1 MLRGHYPYAKKIE
14 KLNKLVSFDVCSEVV
29 PPMSCVLFQITNQQ
43 DSRKPLMTLKHL
55 SANKLAL
62 ILVVTTTL
70 SPSFAQA
77 DAAEQGKQAK
87 ENIEVISVTG
97 TRRSLRSIAEST
109 VPVDIITSDDMLS
122 TGQLEISQVLAN
134 QVPSF
139 NYPSATIADGTDH
152 ARPAVLRGL
161 APDHTLVLINGKRRH
176 SGALLNLA
184 GAVGRGSTS
193 VDLNMVPSSAIK
205 RVEVLRD
212 GAAAQYGSDAIAG
225 VINIVLKDASEGGSI
240 SVTYGQYDSQ
250 MAGAP
255 NLNSTYT
262 DSNGDL
268 GFNLGDDRKVSDG
281 NTRTISA
288 NSGFSLSDKGFVN
301 VSIEYRDN
309 DPTQRSGFDPREQY
323 SRLDNGSL
331 DPRELTINRYNH
343 RFGKAGLQDYALFY
357 NMGYDLDDGLNLY
370 SFGSYSKREGNSGG
384 FYRRAKDSRNVETLY
399 PNGFLPQIE
408 TDVEDY
414 SLALGLEGETE
425 DWTWDVSSNYGRNDF
440 ALGVVN
446 SVNASLGANSQTEF
460 DNGALVYDQWIVNAD
475 ANTTLDLGLPD
486 TVFFTIGAEYRR
498 ESYKIEQGEEASYIT
513 ALDSNGAPVASGG
526 AQVLS
531 GFGPASVT
539 DTSRHNISVFTEFDA
554 YLTEDWNVVFASRY
568 ENYSDFGDTLTS
580 KLASRYSITQNLSL
594 RGAISTGFRAPS
606 LAQSSYRQIST
617 VLENN
622 QPFEVGLFPTDAPAA
637 RALGAKK
644 LDAEDSVNLTAGFM
658 YNQDSFSLTVDAYRI
673 DIDDRVVLS
682 ENLTGSAVQQI
693 LANAGELNTESVRYF
708 TNAIDSTTQGIDIV
722 ATYSLALNNLGDVRL
737 NAAANFNDTEVTH
750 IDDNPAQLNSLGD
763 EYVVFARREVGR
775 FEEGTPDSKW
785 NLSAVWSFN
794 QWQTTLRT
802 TRYGE
807 VADISTTAARDEYLN
822 AKWITD
828 LEIAYQADEHWKF
841 AVGANNLF
849 DQYPQATVDNIG
861 YSNFSQIFPYT
872 PYAPYSLDGR
882 FLYGN
887 ITYSF

>member
-1 MLRGHYPYAKKIE
+1 
-14 KLNKLVSFDVCSEVV
+14 
-29 PPMSCVLFQITNQQ
+29 
-43 DSRKPLMTLKHL
+43 MTLKHL
-55 SANKLAL
+55 SANKLLL
-62 ILVVTTTL
+62 ILAVTSAL
-70 SPSFAQA
+70 RPPFAQA
-77 DAAEQGKQAK
+77 NVAEQSKQAK

-109 VPVDIITSDDMLS
+109 VPVDIITSNDMMS

-134 QVPSF
+134 QIPSF

-184 GAVGRGSTS
+184 GVVGRGSTS
-193 VDLNMVPSSAIK
+193 VDLNMIPSSAIK

-225 VINIVLKDASEGGSI
+225 VINIVLKDASEGGSV

-255 NLNSTYT
+255 NLKSTYT
-262 DSNGDL
+262 DSNGNL
-268 GFNLGDDRKVSDG
+268 GFDPGDDREVSDG
-281 NTRTISA
+281 NTRTVSA
-288 NSGFSLSDKGFVN
+288 NSGFSLNDKGFLN

-323 SRLDNGSL
+323 SRLDDGSL

-343 RFGKAGLQDYALFY
+343 RFGKAGLEDYALFY
-357 NMGYDLDDGLNLY
+357 NMGYDLDDGLSLY

-384 FYRRAKDSRNVETLY
+384 FYRRAKDSRNVEALY

-414 SLALGLEGETE
+414 SLALGLEGESD

-446 SVNASLGANSQTEF
+446 SVNTSLGANSQTEF

-486 TVFFTIGAEYRR
+486 KVFFTIGAEYRR

-513 ALDSNGAPVASGG
+513 ALDADGNPVASGG

-568 ENYSDFGDTLTS
+568 EDYSDFGDTLTS

-637 RALGAKK
+637 KALGAKK
-644 LDAEDSVNLTAGFM
+644 LDAEDSVNVTAGFM

-682 ENLTGSAVQQI
+682 ENLTGSAVQRI

-708 TNAIDSTTQGIDIV
+708 TNAIDSTTKGVDIV

-785 NLSAVWSFN
+785 NLSAVWSVN

>member
-1 MLRGHYPYAKKIE
+1 MY
-14 KLNKLVSFDVCSEVV
+14 
-29 PPMSCVLFQITNQQ
+29 CVLFQITNQQ
-43 DSRKPLMTLKHL
+43 DPRKLLMTLKHL
-55 SANKLAL
+55 SANKLLL
-62 ILVVTTTL
+62 ILAVTSAL
-70 SPSFAQA
+70 RPPFAQA
-77 DAAEQGKQAK
+77 NVAEQSKQAK

-109 VPVDIITSDDMLS
+109 VPVDIITSNDMMS

-134 QVPSF
+134 QIPSF

-184 GAVGRGSTS
+184 GVVGRGSTS
-193 VDLNMVPSSAIK
+193 VDLNMIPSSAIK

-225 VINIVLKDASEGGSI
+225 VINIVLKDASEGGSV

-255 NLNSTYT
+255 NFKSTYT
-262 DSNGDL
+262 DSNGNL
-268 GFNLGDDRKVSDG
+268 GFNLGDDREVSDG
-281 NTRTISA
+281 NTRTVSA
-288 NSGFSLSDKGFVN
+288 NSGFSLNDKGFLN

-323 SRLDNGSL
+323 SRLDDGSL
-331 DPRELTINRYNH
+331 DPRELTIDRYNH
-343 RFGKAGLQDYALFY
+343 RFGKAGLKDYALFY
-357 NMGYDLDDGLNLY
+357 NMAYDLDDGLNLY

-384 FYRRAKDSRNVETLY
+384 FYRRAKDSRNVEALY

-414 SLALGLEGETE
+414 SIALGLKGESD

-446 SVNASLGANSQTEF
+446 SVNTSLGANSQTEF
-460 DNGALVYDQWIVNAD
+460 DNGALVYDQWIINAD

-486 TVFFTIGAEYRR
+486 KVYFTIGAEYRR

-513 ALDSNGAPVASGG
+513 ALDANGDPVASGG

-637 RALGAKK
+637 KALGAKK
-644 LDAEDSVNLTAGFM
+644 LDAEDSVNVTAGFM

-682 ENLTGSAVQQI
+682 ENLTGSAVQRI

-708 TNAIDSTTQGIDIV
+708 TNAIDSTTQGVDIV

-785 NLSAVWSFN
+785 NLSAVWSVN

>member
-1 MLRGHYPYAKKIE
+1 
-14 KLNKLVSFDVCSEVV
+14 
-29 PPMSCVLFQITNQQ
+29 
-43 DSRKPLMTLKHL
+43 MTLKHL
-55 SANKLAL
+55 SANKLLLTLA
-62 ILVVTTTL
+62 VTAA
-70 SPSFAQA
+70 PGHAFAQA
-77 DAAEQGKQAK
+77 NVAEQSKQAK
-87 ENIEVISVTG
+87 DSIEVISVTG

-109 VPVDIITSDDMLS
+109 VPVDIITSNDMMS

-134 QVPSF
+134 QIPSF

-184 GAVGRGSTS
+184 GVVGRGSTS
-193 VDLNMVPSSAIK
+193 VDLNMIPTSAIK

-240 SVTYGQYDSQ
+240 SATYGKYNSQ

-255 NLNSTYT
+255 NLKSTYT
-262 DSNGDL
+262 ESNGNL
-268 GFNLGDDRKVSDG
+268 GFKLGDGRKVSDG
-281 NTRTISA
+281 DTRTISA

-301 VSIEYRDN
+301 ISIEYRDN
-309 DPTQRSGFDPREQY
+309 DATQRSGFDPREQY
-323 SRLDNGSL
+323 SRLDDGSL

-343 RFGKAGLQDYALFY
+343 RFGKAGLEDYALFY
-357 NMGYDLDDGLNLY
+357 NMGYDLDEGLNLY

-384 FYRRAKDSRNVETLY
+384 FYRRSKDSRNVEALY

-414 SLALGLEGETE
+414 SLALGLEGES
-425 DWTWDVSSNYGRNDF
+425 DYWTWDVSSNYGRNDF

-446 SVNASLGANSQTEF
+446 SVNTSLGANSQTEF

-486 TVFFTIGAEYRR
+486 KVFFTIGAEYRR

-513 ALDSNGAPVASGG
+513 ALDANGEPVASGG

-539 DTSRHNISVFTEFDA
+539 ATSRHNISVFTEFDA

-594 RGAISTGFRAPS
+594 RGAVSTGFRAPS

-637 RALGAKK
+637 KALGAKE
-644 LDAEDSVNLTAGFM
+644 LDAEDSVNVTAGFM

-708 TNAIDSTTQGIDIV
+708 TNAIDSTTQGVDIV
-722 ATYSLALNNLGDVRL
+722 ATYSLALNNLGNVRL

-785 NLSAVWSFN
+785 NLSAVWSVD

-872 PYAPYSLDGR
+872 PYTPYSLDGR

-887 ITYSF
+887 ITYRF